1 MSAAT
6 KRFIRHYLEMVAAM
20 FLGMLV
26 LGMPAAAAMSAAGTS
41 MAALRADAP
50 ALALTGMTVS
60 MTVPMVGW
68 MVFRGHGL
76 APCMDMT
83 LAMVLPTI
91 GIIALL
97 AGGIAEDFGTLM
109 MLEHVVMLPAMLVAM
124 LLRRDEYTGHHHHA
138 EVAA

>member
-1 MSAAT
+1 MSAGT
-6 KRFIRHYLEMVAAM
+6 KHFVRHYLEMVAAM
-20 FLGMLV
+20 FLGILV
-26 LGMPAAAAMSAAGTS
+26 LGMPAAAAMSAAGTG
-41 MAALRADAP
+41 MAELRADAP

-68 MVFRGHGL
+68 MVFRGHRP
-76 APCMDMT
+76 APSMDMT

-91 GIIALL
+91 GITALL
-97 AGGIAEDFGTLM
+97 AGGIVEDFGTLM

-124 LLRRDEYTGHHHHA
+124 RLRRDEYTGHHHPA